1 MKRPFDEPAISRRG
15 EETPVPEESPAP
27 FDKAGHT
34 DGRFLSFADTA
45 ADAIIVIDSA
55 SRILF
60 VNRAAEK
67 IFGYAVDELLG
78 QSLTLLMPDY
88 LRHVHSA
95 GLGRYIADGVKHI
108 AWSGVELPGLHRTG
122 REIPLEISFG
132 EFTHE
137 GGKFFTGIARDITKR
152 KRAEEAQQFMIDAS
166 ELLAASLDH
175 QTNLRRLAQLCVPYL
190 ADWCG
195 VALSE
200 ADGTFSFTAN
210 VHADP
215 APAGWAARLVELGGT
230 KSQPPVA
237 AAAMH
242 TGKSQFHPDVTD
254 ELLKALTPDPAHL
267 SVMREMNLR
276 SLMAVPLIARG
287 RTLGALS
294 FGVGQSNRRYTEID
308 LRQAEDLG
316 RRVAL
321 ALDHSRMYQEAQEA
335 NRLKDEFLATLS
347 HELRTPLTSILGWA
361 GLLRSARHLDP
372 AQAARALEV
381 IERNAR
387 AQKQLIDD
395 LLDASRV
402 ITGHLRIDA
411 RPIALGPIVET
422 AVEAALPLARA
433 KNVDLAS
440 VLDPKV
446 GLMNGDAG
454 RLQQIVGN
462 LLSNAI
468 KFTPGGGQIEVR
480 LEREGTSQWAQLSV
494 ADTGDGISAEFLP
507 FVFERFRQAD
517 GTPTRAHG
525 GLGLGLA
532 IVRHLVELHGG
543 AVAAE
548 SAGQGLGAKFVVT
561 LPLLLATG
569 PTASRVDA
577 AMGGPAT
584 DTGIGKT
591 DRPRVL
597 ANLRILVV
605 EDDEDTLAL
614 LGRMLEGQGAR
625 VALCSSTRSALT
637 AFSGATFDL
646 LISDIGLPG
655 EDGYMLMAKIRELE
669 AGQQGTGAI
678 PSLALTAYAMEN
690 DRLRALD
697 AGFQRHLAKP
707 VSPAELIE
715 VAAKLTKRQADKT
728 SESDK
733 P

>member
-1 MKRPFDEPAISRRG
+1 MKRPFDEPASSRRG
-15 EETPVPEESPAP
+15 EETPVPEESPAL
-27 FDKAGHT
+27 FDKAGQS

-88 LRHVHSA
+88 LRHVHRA
-95 GLGRYIADGVKHI
+95 GLGRYIADSVKHI
-108 AWSGVELPGLHRTG
+108 AWSGVELPGLHRGG

-132 EFTHE
+132 EFTLE
-137 GGKFFTGIARDITKR
+137 GRKFFTGIARDITKR

-195 VALSE
+195 VALLD
-200 ADGTFSFTAN
+200 ADGSISFAA
-210 VHADP
+210 VAHADP
-215 APAGWAARLVELGGT
+215 AQAERAARLVELGQT
-230 KSQPPVA
+230 KFEPPVA
-237 AAAMH
+237 AAAIH

-254 ELLKALTPDPAHL
+254 ELLKALMPNPAHL

-276 SLMAVPLIARG
+276 SLMAVPLGARG
-287 RTLGALS
+287 RTFGALS
-294 FGVGQSNRRYTEID
+294 FGAAQSNRRYTEID

-321 ALDHSRMYQEAQEA
+321 ALDHSRMYREAQEA

-361 GLLRSARHLDP
+361 GLLRSARNIDP
-372 AQAARALEV
+372 AQAERALEV

-387 AQKQLIDD
+387 AQNQLIDD
-395 LLDASRV
+395 LLDASRI
-402 ITGHLRIDA
+402 ITGHLRIEA
-411 RPIALGPIVET
+411 RPIALGPIVEA
-422 AVEAALPLARA
+422 AVEAALPLART
-433 KNVDLAS
+433 KNVNLAS
-440 VLDPKV
+440 VSDPKV
-446 GLMNGDAG
+446 GLIKGDAG

-468 KFTPGGGQIEVR
+468 KFTPGGGRIEVR
-480 LEREGTSQWAQLSV
+480 LECEGTRWAQLSV

-532 IVRHLVELHGG
+532 IVRHLAELHGG
-543 AVAAE
+543 TVAAE
-548 SAGQGLGAKFVVT
+548 SAGRDQGAKFIVT

-569 PTASRVDA
+569 PSASRVESA
-577 AMGGPAT
+577 AMGGRAT
-584 DTGIGKT
+584 ITGNGETKP
-591 DRPRVL
+591 PRVL

-614 LGRMLEGQGAR
+614 LGRMLERQGAR
-625 VALCSSTRSALT
+625 VTLCSSTQSALA
-637 AFSGATFDL
+637 AFSDAMFDL
-646 LISDIGLPG
+646 LISDIGLPV

-669 AGQQGTGAI
+669 AGQGKSTI
-678 PSLALTAYAMEN
+678 PALALTAYAMEN
-690 DRLRALD
+690 DRRRALD

-707 VSPAELIE
+707 VSPAELVE
-715 VAAKLTKRQADKT
+715 VAAKLTKRQADEIG
-728 SESDK
+728 ESN
-733 P
+733 